1 MKLSYQLLQQLIEI
15 SCPSCNYS
23 FEIQLVDAR
32 TQVYRLCP
40 CCRVRIQL
48 VDADGSMYGEF
59 EAVDEAFDDLDRT
72 LRRMF
77 K

>member
-1 MKLSYQLLQQLIEI
+1 MKPSDQLLQQLIEI
-15 SCPSCNYS
+15 NCPSCNYP
-23 FEIQLVDAR
+23 FEIQLIDAR

-40 CCRVRIQL
+40 CCRTRIRL
-48 VDADGSMYGEF
+48 VDADGSMYGEL
-59 EAVDEAFDDLDRT
+59 EAVDNTFDDLERT